1 MPGTPASLTCSVHSD
16 PDQYR
21 FSCRP
26 VGSISQP
33 GAIPVNATGP
43 DVAPL
48 ASDVASADVLL
59 VNERVWPETLLRPR
73 RRCEDNI
80 RKANRATKTNRAIEE
95 P

>member
-1 MPGTPASLTCSVHSD
+1 MPGTPPSLMCSVHSD

-43 DVAPL
+43 EEPPTAFAAWSVDVA
-48 ASDVASADVLL
+48 A
-59 VNERVWPETLLRPR
+59 VNERLDADAPERAR

-80 RKANRATKTNRAIEE
+80 RRANRATKTTRAIEE